1 MFTQQFNWNRDNKEM
16 GCGIRLVR
24 DSTVIYDIG
33 GANMATSYFY
43 QSAYSSSANM
53 NMAGIASGVYLDTPA
68 TTAATTYKTQG
79 QTRETTNNGAVSF
92 NTPIS
97 SIVLMEIGA

>member
-1 MFTQQFNWNRDNKEM
+1 MFTQQWNWNRDNKEM

-24 DSTVIYDIG
+24 NSTTIYDIG
-33 GANMATSYFY
+33 GANMATSYLYLSTF
-43 QSAYSSSANM
+43 SAGNM
-53 NMAGIASGVYLDTPA
+53 NHAGIASGVYLDSPA
-68 TTAATTYKTQG
+68 TTSSTTYKTQG
-79 QTRETTNNGAVSF
+79 QTRETTNSGSVSF